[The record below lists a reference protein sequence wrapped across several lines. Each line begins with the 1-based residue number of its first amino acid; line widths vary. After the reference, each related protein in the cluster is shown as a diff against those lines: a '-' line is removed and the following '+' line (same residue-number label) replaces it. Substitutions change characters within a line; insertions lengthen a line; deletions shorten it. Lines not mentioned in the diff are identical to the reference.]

1 MSTTTATSTTTRPAS
16 PYGAVL
22 RTEARLFRREPG
34 TLFWAL
40 GFPPILLVIL
50 GSIPSFRN
58 VDTNLGGLRMID
70 VYVPVLALVAV
81 IMTGLQTMPPVL
93 TGYRERGIL
102 RRMSTTPV
110 RPAALLSAQI
120 VLNGGAAL
128 VTAIVCLAIGRLA
141 FDVKLPNQP
150 FGYTLALLLT
160 SAASLAFGAVITA
173 VARTAKIAT
182 AIGSAAFF
190 PSLFCAG
197 MWLPVQAMP
206 DVMARIVTLTPFG
219 AAAEALG
226 EAAAGDWPAWSHLG
240 VLAAWAVVLSAAAMR
255 WFRWE

>member
-1 MSTTTATSTTTRPAS
+1 MTATATAPTNSPS
-16 PYGAVL
+16 PYVAVL

-40 GFPPILLVIL
+40 GFPPILLIIL
-50 GSIPSFRN
+50 GSIPSFRQPSA
-58 VDTNLGGLRMID
+58 DIGGLRMID
-70 VYVPVLALVAV
+70 VYVPVLVLVAV

-110 RPAALLSAQI
+110 RPSALLSAQMI
-120 VLNGGAAL
+120 LNGGAAL
-128 VTAIVCLAIGRLA
+128 LSAVISLLIGRLV
-141 FDVKLPNQP
+141 FDVRLPGQP
-150 FGYTLALLLT
+150 LGYILALLLA
-160 SAASLAFGAVITA
+160 SAAALAFGAVITA
-173 VARTAKIAT
+173 IARTAKIAT
-182 AIGSAAFF
+182 AIGSATFF

-197 MWLPVQAMP
+197 VWVPVQAMP
-206 DVMARIVTLTPFG
+206 DLMARIVTLTPFG

-226 EAAAGDWPAWSHLG
+226 EAAAGGWPAWSHLG

>member
-1 MSTTTATSTTTRPAS
+1 MSATATS
-16 PYGAVL
+16 PYVAVL
-22 RTEARLFRREPG
+22 RTEARLFGREPG

-50 GSIPSFRN
+50 GSIPSFR
-58 VDTNLGGLRMID
+58 DPEPGLGGLRMID
-70 VYVPVLALVAV
+70 VYVPVLVLVAV

-110 RPAALLSAQI
+110 RPSALLSTQMI
-120 VLNGGAAL
+120 LNGGAAL
-128 VTAIVCLAIGRLA
+128 VSAVVCLTIGRLA
-141 FDVKLPNQP
+141 FGVPLPSQP
-150 FGYTLALLLT
+150 LGYVLALLLT
-160 SAASLAFGAVITA
+160 SAAALAFGAVITA

-206 DVMARIVTLTPFG
+206 DLMARIVTLTPFG

-226 EAAAGDWPAWSHLG
+226 EAATGDWPAWSHLG
-240 VLAAWAVVLSAAAMR
+240 VLAAWAVVLSAAAVR

>member
-1 MSTTTATSTTTRPAS
+1 MSTTTTS
-16 PYGAVL
+16 PYVAVL
-22 RTEARLFRREPG
+22 RTEARLFGREPG
-34 TLFWAL
+34 ALFWAL

-50 GSIPSFRN
+50 GSIPSFR
-58 VDTNLGGLRMID
+58 DPEPGLGGLRTID
-70 VYVPVLALVAV
+70 VYVPVLVLVAV

-110 RPAALLSAQI
+110 RPSALLSTQMI
-120 VLNGGAAL
+120 LNGGAAL
-128 VTAIVCLAIGRLA
+128 VSALISLAIGRFV
-141 FDVKLPNQP
+141 FDVRLPSQP
-150 FGYTLALLLT
+150 LGYALALLLA
-160 SAASLAFGAVITA
+160 SAAALAFGAVITA
-173 VARTAKIAT
+173 FARTAKIAT

-197 MWLPVQAMP
+197 VWLPVQAMP
-206 DVMARIVTLTPFG
+206 DLMARIVTLTPFG

-226 EAAAGDWPAWSHLG
+226 QAATGDWPAWSHLG
-240 VLAAWAVVLSAAAMR
+240 VLAGWAAVLSAAAVR